1 MKLLH
6 IDSGIQGDASA
17 SRILSAAIVGRL
29 RALDPNL
36 TYSYRDLVADPLP
49 HLTLEAFAAQPSQDA
64 LAEFQAAD
72 TVVIGAGMYNFT
84 IPTQLKTWIDR
95 ILVAGQTFRYGAGGV
110 EGLAGGKRVI
120 VALARGGLYGEG
132 APAAALEHAETYLR
146 GVLAFIGIGA
156 PEFVIAEGLALGDEA
171 RSAALNGALAHVNR
185 IADRELEA
193 A

>member
-6 IDSGIQGDASA
+6 IDSAINGDASA

-29 RALDPNL
+29 RALDPDL
-36 TYSYRDLVADPLP
+36 AYSYRDLVADALP
-49 HLTLEAFAAQPSQDA
+49 HLTLDAFAAPQSQDV

-84 IPTQLKTWIDR
+84 VPSQLKAWIDR

-120 VALARGGLYGEG
+120 VALARGGVYGEG

-146 GVLAFIGIGA
+146 GILAFIGIA
-156 PEFVIAEGLALGDEA
+156 TPEFVIAEGLALGDQA
-171 RSAALNGALAHVNR
+171 RNAALDDALAHANR
-185 IADRELEA
+185 VASRELEPA
-193 A
+193 